1 MCGDVITLC
10 SEIVT
15 LYGDMVTLCS
25 VMLPLVT
32 VIMLQD
38 KAELSRQQA
47 SVILDNIRGHHD
59 NRMSAASRCDSIIA
73 TYKSSKD
80 QKKFRIALREINN
93 RYTDATNNIN
103 NLQKELANL
112 DPDNAAKV

>member
-1 MCGDVITLC
+1 M
-10 SEIVT
+10 
-15 LYGDMVTLCS
+15 
-25 VMLPLVT
+25 
-32 VIMLQD
+32 
-38 KAELSRQQA
+38 SRQQA

-80 QKKFRIALREINN
+80 QKKFRVALREINN
-93 RYTDATNNIN
+93 RYNDPTNNIN